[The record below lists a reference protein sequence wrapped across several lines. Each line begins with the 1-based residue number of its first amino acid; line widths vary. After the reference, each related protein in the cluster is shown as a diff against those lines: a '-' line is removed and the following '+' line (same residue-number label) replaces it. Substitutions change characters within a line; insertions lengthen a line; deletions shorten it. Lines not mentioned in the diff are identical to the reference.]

1 MPRLPLHCTST
12 CAIFTTANLLNV
24 TTRLTAQKIQVY
36 LLKLIFNRPN
46 MVSSNFC
53 LSRHGYMKRESG
65 CFSFTWKIIHGKKN
79 SSRKRKFLNFL
90 HILQML
96 ESSILQMKTNLDA
109 LVLLNMR
116 STLKNISYAGPLEGL
131 IFSRSKVHKQAFIVF
146 TNWKLLRAVRGAAN
160 TTSGVWGNFWPLQ
173 HLRWLKMKLPTKLS
187 YTCIKIDRITSRKI
201 KYWKDLYQQNRS

>member
-1 MPRLPLHCTST
+1 
-12 CAIFTTANLLNV
+12 
-24 TTRLTAQKIQVY
+24 
-36 LLKLIFNRPN
+36 

-116 STLKNISYAGPLEGL
+116 STLKVGRSH
-131 IFSRSKVHKQAFIVF
+131 IFEEQSPQTGIHSFHK
-146 TNWKLLRAVRGAAN
+146 
-160 TTSGVWGNFWPLQ
+160 
-173 HLRWLKMKLPTKLS
+173 LK
-187 YTCIKIDRITSRKI
+187 IA
-201 KYWKDLYQQNRS
+201 

>member
-1 MPRLPLHCTST
+1 
-12 CAIFTTANLLNV
+12 
-24 TTRLTAQKIQVY
+24 
-36 LLKLIFNRPN
+36 